1 MKKGEII
8 FRCKVAGG
16 AFRRMLRFSQHFGWS
31 VAWHLFCTDI
41 QKYFSDSKAG
51 REKANTRHRDV
62 IEAYLRSQGY
72 TAGALDGKGQE
83 DASST
88 AEDGKE
94 NIWVCWWQ
102 GEAGMPEMVKRCY
115 NSIKRYANGHTVK
128 LITFDNYRDFV
139 EIDQRIV
146 EKVKNGTFRLAHF
159 ADLVRLKLLSR
170 YGGLWLDSTMLL
182 TSPIDER
189 FFDGFFSV
197 KIKPIENDS
206 VSEYRWC
213 SFILGGGKKVSF
225 IYSQLAKM
233 LERYMLENEVFIDY
247 LLIDYFLDMMY
258 RDNRLVKELID
269 TMPYTNPALHELR
282 LAFDREF
289 NEREWNSMLSGTSI
303 FKLTYKGLH
312 VTHTNNGTPTFYG
325 YILADGT
332 S

>member
-72 TAGALDGKGQE
+72 DAGALNGRGQE
-83 DASST
+83 YASST

-102 GEAGMPEMVKRCY
+102 GKKGMPEMVKRCY
-115 NSIKRYANGHTVK
+115 SSILRYANGHPVK

-139 EIDQRIV
+139 EIDKRIV

-182 TSPIDER
+182 TAPIDER
-189 FFDGFFSV
+189 FFNGFFSV
-197 KIKPIENDS
+197 KIKPIDNDS

-258 RDNRLVKELID
+258 RDNRQVKELID

-289 NEREWNSMLSGTSI
+289 NEREWNTMLSGTSI